1 MEKQIINELNKYCKE
16 VNKLYKTGNIE
27 SSYNKP
33 MIDLISSFGCLAHDF
48 SGERSGKTGENVDI
62 KLWHLDE
69 DITKI
74 PPFGAIE
81 VKKIDGEDER
91 ARKQILI
98 EAEKY
103 GNVILTDNI
112 VWKFFNKD
120 KKMYNG
126 FKLFKRNDK
135 NEFELDESKIEL
147 FVSSIKDFILSVPN
161 NIKSSNK
168 LAYYMAEY
176 AKTIKTIVYNI
187 LEADSSKPMYNE
199 LYALF
204 SKLKQDLL
212 PELTTQAFSDM
223 YAQTIVYGLFI
234 ARYND
239 KNLQTFSRGEA
250 IENLAK
256 ESSLLK
262 NFFQHIA
269 TSNKL
274 HPTLDETIDKLC
286 YIFLITDLK
295 QLLDKE
301 ETKDVIVHF
310 YEDFLSFY
318 DAEQRKSFGAY
329 YTPVQVVR
337 FIINMVDKALVEDF
351 RIDGGLSNNDT
362 ISIKVKSDPYQT
374 KRKEWKDEKII
385 DVPKVAILDPACGT
399 GTFGAEII
407 RFVKDK
413 YFSGPNAVFYKE
425 WLQQENGLMSRL
437 ISFEIMM
444 TSYVIAHLKIRRVI
458 TETLGN
464 QHLDADLPSNIF
476 LTNTLAEPKSMLEK
490 NNQITFFDFSGAI
503 TDEAENAD
511 KWKARRPIQVI
522 IGNPPYLASSTTPFD
537 ISNYKFE
544 TDGIT
549 KLQERNPKW
558 LNDDYV
564 KFINFSEKHIQKDGK
579 GVLAFITNNGYLDNP
594 TFRGMR
600 ASLLRTF
607 DKIYIVNLHGN
618 SMKKEIAPD
627 GTKDENVFDIMV
639 GVSIIIGIK
648 TTLNS
653 NFGKLYYSE
662 IYGTRQNKFSILESK
677 DISFKPV
684 NIDSK
689 TACFIPQAN
698 EDLKSIYDKGI
709 SLVELFNIYSA
720 GIVTGRDSLCIQN
733 SKQDIEDIVKDFQI
747 NNEEELRE
755 KYKLGRD
762 TDWSVGGAVKDIN
775 NNEPHITP
783 ISYRIFN
790 DRWTCYTGKQNGF
803 YCRPRGDVMNN
814 LLRGNNVALAFT
826 RSDKSLRDYSMIFVT
841 DKIAESCFLTTQT
854 SGIATIT
861 PLYIISANL
870 LETTSNFN
878 SKYFNILTQNL
889 SKKPTPIQVF
899 DYCYGVLNDLNYR
912 KKYNEFLKK
921 DYPKVPI
928 IENQEMLEKYSNA
941 GEKLRKLHLMETPI
955 QKKLGIESDNNNLVI
970 EQVKYKN
977 GKVYINKNTAIT
989 GFTDE
994 IWSFFIGGYQVLD
1007 KYLKSHKGES
1017 LDREKFTHIRK
1028 VAGIIEET
1036 IKIQKDL

>member
-1 MEKQIINELNKYCKE
+1 MLGEIMEKQMINELNKYCKE
-16 VNKLYKTGNIE
+16 VNKLYKSGNIE

-48 SGERSGKTGENVDI
+48 SGERSGKTGENIDI
-62 KLWHLDE
+62 KLWHLEE

-81 VKKIDGEDER
+81 VKKIGGEDER

-98 EAEKY
+98 ETERY
-103 GNVILTDNI
+103 GNVILTDN
-112 VWKFFNKD
+112 VTWKFFNKD
-120 KKMYNG
+120 KKLYNG
-126 FKLFKRNDK
+126 FKLLKKNDK
-135 NEFELDESKIEL
+135 NEFELDESRIEL

-161 NIKSSNK
+161 YIKSSNK

-286 YIFLITDLK
+286 YIFSITDLK

-337 FIINMVDKALVEDF
+337 FIINMVEKALVEDF
-351 RIDGGLSNNDT
+351 KIDGGLSNNDT
-362 ISIKVKSDPYQT
+362 ISIKVKSDPY
-374 KRKEWKDEKII
+374 KDKKTIKYEKVI

-413 YFSGPNAVFYKE
+413 YFSGSDAIFYKE

-464 QHLDADLPSNIF
+464 QHLDIDLPSNIF
-476 LTNTLAEPKSMLEK
+476 LTNTLAEPKSVLER
-490 NNQITFFDFSGAI
+490 NAQITFFDFSGAI

-522 IGNPPYLASSTTPFD
+522 IGNPPYLYSSKNFFD
-537 ISNYKFE
+537 ISNYYYE
-544 TDGIT
+544 TDGKT
-549 KLQERNPKW
+549 KLQERNPKG

-579 GVLAFITNNGYLDNP
+579 GILAFITNNGYLDNP

-607 DKIYIVNLHGN
+607 DKIYILNLHGN
-618 SMKKEIAPD
+618 SLKKEQALD
-627 GTKDENVFDIMV
+627 GSKDENVFDIRI
-639 GVSIIIGIK
+639 GVSIIVGIK
-648 TTLNS
+648 TTNKSEL
-653 NFGKLYYSE
+653 GKVFYSE
-662 IYGTRQNKFSILESK
+662 IYGTRELKFDILENK
-677 DISFKPV
+677 EIEFKQV
-684 NIDSK
+684 DLEK
-689 TACFIPQAN
+689 EKLLFIPQTTKGKD
-698 EDLKSIYDKGI
+698 EYEKGI
-709 SLVELFNIYSA
+709 SLSDLFNLTTS
-720 GIVTGRDSLCIQN
+720 GVDTGNDESTTTLLRTQIEQKIKNIQDTIN
-733 SKQDIEDIVKDFQI
+733 DEDIIKIIGKLSYGQSIDRIKADVNS
-747 NNEEELRE
+747 NNGLITEYAYRPF
-755 KYKLGRD
+755 D
-762 TDWSVGGAVKDIN
+762 T
-775 NNEPHITP
+775 
-783 ISYRIFN
+783 
-790 DRWTCYTGKQNGF
+790 RWTYYSGMSCGWLS
-803 YCRPRGDVMNN
+803 RPRDPVIMTSLLDNNYAIVYQKQCNNDWRDVFVSSDIVDSHFIGGKTYVAPLFIYNN
-814 LLRGNNVALAFT
+814 GLLDEQV
-826 RSDKSLRDYSMIFVT
+826 V
-841 DKIAESCFLTTQT
+841 
-854 SGIATIT
+854 
-861 PLYIISANL
+861 
-870 LETTSNFN
+870 NFRQEQLQ
-878 SKYFNILTQNL
+878 ILTHNL

-912 KKYNEFLKK
+912 KKYNEFLKR

-928 IENQEMLEKYSNA
+928 IENQEMFEKYANA

-955 QKKLGIESDNNNLVI
+955 QKELGIESDNNNLVI
-970 EQVKYKN
+970 EQVKYQN
-977 GKVYINKNTAIT
+977 GKVLINKNTAIT

-994 IWSFFIGGYQVLD
+994 IWNFFIGGYQVLD
-1007 KYLKSHKGES
+1007 KYLKSHKGEN
-1017 LDREKFTHIRK
+1017 LDREKFNHIKK
-1028 VAGIIEET
+1028 VSGIIEET
-1036 IKIQKDL
+1036 IKIQKEL